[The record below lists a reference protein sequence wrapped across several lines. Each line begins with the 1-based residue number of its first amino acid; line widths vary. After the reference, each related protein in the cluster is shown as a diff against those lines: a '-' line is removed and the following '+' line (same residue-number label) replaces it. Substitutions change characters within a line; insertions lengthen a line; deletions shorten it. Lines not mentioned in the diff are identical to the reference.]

1 MQSTRFELK
10 CKGIAD
16 ITFPELTID
25 ALRQLMAKEDESTRE
40 EPLYSFFKRAESQ
53 FALGSLVLSERN
65 LKGKKLIVVQISEE
79 PFSSQKNAFLV
90 SSDFQL
96 RLSMRQTVKVKAG
109 SYRSQPLTLNWEEL
123 FMKYLLEN
131 REKIARSKMLKIVT
145 EVRECTI
152 IVKRL
157 RCAV

>member
-1 MQSTRFELK
+1 MT
-10 CKGIAD
+10 
-16 ITFPELTID
+16 
-25 ALRQLMAKEDESTRE
+25 
-40 EPLYSFFKRAESQ
+40 
-53 FALGSLVLSERN
+53 
-65 LKGKKLIVVQISEE
+65 
-79 PFSSQKNAFLV
+79 
-90 SSDFQL
+90 SDFQL

-131 REKIARSKMLKIVT
+131 KEKIARSKMLKIVT